1 MTTHSASSRARR
13 IANEEIVAHS
23 LGEVRTFVDE
33 LRHGTRKYR
42 TVASLGG
49 QIAEAYRGRCVLE
62 LLQNGHDALPDPPSG
77 DPGMVTFALA
87 TEPSPVLLVANSGR
101 GFERKDFKGLCQL
114 GQSPKDPNKSV
125 GNKGLGFRSVLEV
138 ASAPEIWSTAASEG
152 EPEFV
157 FGFDPAFRGNIA
169 AALENLS
176 ATGLTARSPF
186 DANVPLVDWTEG
198 QLGDYHHRLSREG
211 IDAPRE
217 ADTFLSPYDIP
228 LPLDRRRGA
237 VDELIRDGHV
247 TVVCLPLD
255 GGRTGDGHDAVASIK
270 EQLEDL
276 LDVAT
281 TLFLPRLRTL
291 IVDIDGRERV
301 IERYVDMENAL
312 GDGGRTRCQGVVITR
327 VGPVKEEDATV
338 RYRVWTRTLGG
349 DGDAAGAVRIRN
361 AVRHLPNK
369 WPDVDRVE
377 VGIAVQEGDQAAKGR
392 FVIFLPTEM
401 RTGTGAH
408 INAPFFGSLNR
419 RRVAFND
426 EYNRLLLEWVLDL
439 SLDAIDELVMGQPDQ
454 LRGQAVIDVLSSND
468 DVGELGQ
475 SMLDLVFERSAVR
488 EVKLKDCALLLCD
501 GGWTVASKARA
512 MPQVDNGLAVA
523 AEDWR
528 RAAGFA
534 VVSRALDGRADAV
547 RILAEQLGGSL
558 SPTGVEWSRTL
569 QGAAQRVQA
578 GEIDVT
584 WDGFLTS
591 AIQVLP
597 WNLSRDPAPGVEDVL
612 ATAEFL
618 PDQDGRLRS
627 ASDSVR
633 VFFRP
638 VVGLDDAAELVDT
651 VPDSLK
657 NRIAFIHRDVL
668 THDDGPQRRR
678 TAVHKF
684 LDDRFAT
691 GFGREEIVRDVVL
704 GALPPLPVPFNT
716 GESELCAELFRWT
729 RSLVGEDP
737 ADTLIALL
745 GRLPVPC
752 HGGWY
757 PARRAVFGPGWPG
770 RSGEDLWVLSE
781 ELGGAK
787 AERLRRAAV
796 LDPEDPR
803 WGTDVNDS
811 GNWLKRIGVAD
822 GLRLTSVGD
831 MRFGMHLPGYELP
844 RKRPT
849 GVDQSAWDG
858 WREAV
863 HGEAMPPYVGGF
875 TYSLERVFD
884 LPELHSFKDLT
895 LRGRRAFSQLLVVS
909 LASWPDRWRQV
920 RLRKVVGE
928 PHAWWITSPLKH
940 WLGRLPWLSDGEAAP
955 RPLSE
960 RWLLPTSLLRGQQ
973 ERFRHLRPISLD
985 LSRRLE
991 ADPELLDAL
1000 KSLGLNAYPVDEELV
1015 GPILLD
1021 ALADAWSNGR
1031 VPPGR
1036 FDAFLGQIRHAWRHL
1051 NENKGLPNAFLF
1063 RTARRS
1069 LKARVADDV
1078 GAGYVPDDAEN
1089 GRALRESGTPVLEM
1103 EVRDANRLAQVL
1115 VEATGIGRASDLVE
1129 RVLIDGTEWV
1139 GTSEDTQALAETRYG
1154 WLPAPLLAVAAHGG
1168 PSPTGSATQGWK
1180 AAYDRLQA
1188 ASVLQCEAIVVE
1200 LVAGERLI
1208 GRSEPEARWL
1218 TGDVL
1223 AVTHGTGN
1231 AYERLAPA
1239 LQAMLGRQ
1247 DLLKDLR
1254 LVLGELGGF
1263 DAPSLQ
1269 GVEAALERAEIDGL
1283 AYADVRNHWAGSTGL
1298 VASRVRPV
1306 AELLGVSM
1314 DGFQSAA
1321 ANVDALAVWL
1331 AERVREWETPNL
1343 IATAR
1348 RSRSDYGMGFAA
1360 WTALGERA
1368 QLPAWNAVLASLGDE
1383 YEPVQNKLVGEQVAA
1398 HLDAMRSLLQALAR
1412 HVAIELNEPELFRQL
1427 EAATVD
1433 FKVPDGW
1440 SERWWEVP
1448 FSAVIEALHHRHQ
1461 RTVATGHIDVLLGVA
1476 SVDELRDALKERDIE
1491 TELDAYETA
1500 RVNTDRFK
1508 RVVLDVHDLYGGWV
1522 EARSPGSQPPTEP
1535 AIPDLGAEAYL
1546 CRLTDAELWRRA
1558 VAALEDR
1565 SFAAACGDSSD
1576 PAKVR
1581 KRLGLD
1587 EETIT
1592 KKRHERAAREEKAA
1606 RKRREIRIAGV
1617 VFEIGAIDYPG
1628 LLRDHIATLAE
1639 PIGPKASKDDFAR
1652 LGTPSHRSGTS
1663 GGGGWSGNA
1672 TSSRPSS
1679 DETDLIGVVGEIQAY
1694 RYLRKEFGLRAVRAD
1709 AWVSRSRLLVLPLV
1723 DAERDET
1730 SDGHGFDFRF
1740 RHSGIKWHV
1749 EVKATKGDETTFDLG
1764 ISEIEAATSIARR
1777 RSPKWRWR
1785 ILRIRRVL
1793 SRDPEFDWLPNPFED
1808 GFRQHYRLHQGGMI
1822 VSYRRKG

>member
-1 MTTHSASSRARR
+1 MPTDLSNARR
-13 IANEEIVAHS
+13 IANEQIVAHS

-138 ASAPEIWSTAASEG
+138 ASAPEIWSTAVSEG

-169 AALENLS
+169 AALEDLS

-186 DANVPLVDWTEG
+186 DADVPLVDWTEG
-198 QLGDYHHRLSREG
+198 QLGDYHGRLCRDG

-255 GGRTGDGHDAVASIK
+255 GGRTGDGHDAVASIR

-301 IERYVDMENAL
+301 IERHVDMEDAL
-312 GDGGRTRCQGVVITR
+312 GDRGRTRCQGVVITR

-349 DGDAAGAVRIRN
+349 DRDAPGAARIRS

-377 VGIAVQEGDQAAKGR
+377 VGIAVREGDEAAKGR

-401 RTGTGAH
+401 ETGTGAH
-408 INAPFFGSLNR
+408 INAPFFGSLDR
-419 RRVAFND
+419 RQIIFGN
-426 EYNRLLLEWVLDL
+426 EYNRLLLDWVVDL
-439 SLDAIDELVMGQPDQ
+439 SLDAVGDLVTGQPENAC
-454 LRGQAVIDVLSSND
+454 GQAVIDLLASAVEI
-468 DVGELGQ
+468 GGLGQ
-475 SMLDLVFERSAVR
+475 SMLDLVYERATAR
-488 EVKLKDCALLLCD
+488 DLTLTDCALLLCD
-501 GGWTVASKARA
+501 DGWTVVGKARA
-512 MPQVDNGLAVA
+512 MPNIPDGVSISAD
-523 AEDWR
+523 DWR
-528 RAAGFA
+528 SAAGFA
-534 VVSRALDGRADAV
+534 VAHRALDGRASAV
-547 RILAEQLGGSL
+547 EVLVKRLGGSL
-558 SPTGVEWSRTL
+558 SPKAIEWSHTL
-569 QGAAQRVQA
+569 QETAQRVQSGNIGA
-578 GEIDVT
+578 T
-584 WDGFLTS
+584 WDEFLTS
-591 AIQVLP
+591 AVQVLP
-597 WNLSRDPAPGVEDVL
+597 WDLTRDPGPGAEDAL
-612 ATAEFL
+612 ATAKFL
-618 PDQDGRLRS
+618 PDQDGRLVS
-627 ASDSVR
+627 ASDAAR
-633 VFFRP
+633 IFFQP
-638 VVGLDDAAELVDT
+638 VVGIDDAAELVDT

-657 NRIAFIHRDVL
+657 TRIAFIHRDVL
-668 THDDGPQRRR
+668 THGEGPQRRR
-678 TAVHKF
+678 TPVHKF
-684 LDDRFAT
+684 LDGRFAR

-704 GALPPLPVPFNT
+704 RALPSLPAPFNSH
-716 GESELCAELFRWT
+716 ESTLCAELLRWT
-729 RSLVGEDP
+729 LRLVGRDP
-737 ADTLIALL
+737 GDTLVDLL

-757 PARRAVFGPGWPG
+757 PAREAVFGPGWAG
-770 RSGEDLWVLSE
+770 RRGEDLWVLRE
-781 ELGGAK
+781 EIGGATAK
-787 AERLRRAAV
+787 RLRRTA
-796 LDPEDPR
+796 LLGPEDPR
-803 WGTDVNDS
+803 WKMKVDDLGH
-811 GNWLKRIGVAD
+811 WLRGIGVAE
-822 GLRLTSVGD
+822 GLRLTSATD
-831 MRFGMHLPGYELP
+831 RRFWMRLPGYELP
-844 RKRPT
+844 QKRPA
-849 GVDQSAWDG
+849 GVDQAVWDS
-858 WREAV
+858 WRKAV
-863 HGEAMPPYVGGF
+863 HEEAEPPYVSWF
-875 TYSLERVFD
+875 EYSLEQILN
-884 LPELHSFKDLT
+884 LPELHKSQNLT
-895 LRGRRAFSQLLVVS
+895 SRGRRAFSRLLVAS
-909 LASWPDRWRQV
+909 MASWPDRWEEV
-920 RLRKVVGE
+920 RVRKIAGA
-928 PHAWWITSPLKH
+928 PDSWRITSPLKY
-940 WLGRLPWLSDGEAAP
+940 WLATLPWLSDGELAP

-960 RWLLPTSLLRGQQ
+960 RWLVPTSLFRGQQ
-973 ERFRHLRPISLD
+973 ERFRHLRPLTLD

-991 ADPELLDAL
+991 ADPKLQEILQG
-1000 KSLGLNAYPVDEELV
+1000 LGLNSYPVDGERV
-1015 GPILLD
+1015 GPVLLD
-1021 ALADAWSNGR
+1021 ALAAAWRDRR
-1031 VPPGR
+1031 VPAGR
-1036 FDAFLGQIRHAWRHL
+1036 FNVFLGQIRHAWQHL
-1051 NENKGLPNAFLF
+1051 DESEGLPSAFF
-1063 RTARRS
+1063 VGTAHRG
-1069 LKARVADDV
+1069 LKALDRDDLGSV
-1078 GAGYVPDDAEN
+1078 YIPDHVEN
-1089 GRALRESGTPVLEM
+1089 ARSLRESGTRVLEM
-1103 EVRDANRLAQVL
+1103 EAREANHLAGAL
-1115 VEATGIGRASDLVE
+1115 VEATGMGRASELVE
-1129 RVLIDGTEWV
+1129 RVLIDGAEWV
-1139 GTSEDTQALAETRYG
+1139 GTSEDIQPLAETRYG
-1154 WLPAPLLAVAAHGG
+1154 WLPAPLLAVAAYGG
-1168 PSPTGSATQGWK
+1168 PNPTGSATHGWK

-1188 ASVLQCEAIVVE
+1188 AGVLECESIVVE

-1208 GRSEPEARWL
+1208 GRSEPLARWL

-1231 AYERLAPA
+1231 AYESLAPA
-1239 LQAMLGRQ
+1239 VQAMLGRQ

-1254 LVLGELGGF
+1254 LVLGELGGP
-1263 DAPSLQ
+1263 DQPSLER
-1269 GVEAALERAEIDGL
+1269 VEAALERAEIDAS

-1321 ANVDALAVWL
+1321 ASVDALADWL
-1331 AERVREWETPNL
+1331 AERIREWETPKL
-1343 IATAR
+1343 IAAAR
-1348 RSRSDYGMGFAA
+1348 RSRDDHGMGFAA
-1360 WTALGERA
+1360 WTALGEKA
-1368 QLPAWNAVLASLGDE
+1368 QLPAWNAVLARLGDE
-1383 YEPVQNKLVGEQVAA
+1383 YEPVENKLVDEQVAA

-1412 HVAIELNEPELFRQL
+1412 HVAIELNEPELFRRL
-1427 EAATVD
+1427 EVATDD

-1448 FSAVIEALHHRHQ
+1448 FSAVIDALHHRHQ
-1461 RTVATGHIDVLLGVA
+1461 RTVATGHIDVLLGMA
-1476 SVDELRDALKERDIE
+1476 SVDELRDALKKRDIE

-1500 RVNTDRFK
+1500 RVNTDRFR

-1535 AIPDLGAEAYL
+1535 AMPDLGAEAYL
-1546 CRLTDAELWRRA
+1546 RRLTDAELWRRA

-1565 SFAAACGDSSD
+1565 SFLAACGDSSD
-1576 PAKVR
+1576 PAEVR
-1581 KRLGLD
+1581 KQLGLD

-1592 KKRHERAAREEKAA
+1592 KKRQERATREEEAA
-1606 RKRREIRIAGV
+1606 RKRKEIKIAGAT
-1617 VFEIGAIDYPG
+1617 FEIGAIDYPG
-1628 LLRDHIATLAE
+1628 LLRDHVATLAE
-1639 PIGPKASKDDFAR
+1639 PIGPRASKDNFTR
-1652 LGTPSHRSGTS
+1652 LGVPSHGSSTY
-1663 GGGGWSGNA
+1663 GGGGGSGNA

-1679 DETDLIGVVGEIQAY
+1679 DETDLIGVVGEMQGY

-1709 AWVSRSRLLVLPLV
+1709 AWVSKSRLLVLPLV
-1723 DAERDET
+1723 HAERDET

-1740 RHSGIKWHV
+1740 RHNGIKWHV

-1764 ISEIEAATSIARR
+1764 ISEIQAATSIARR
-1777 RSPKWRWR
+1777 RSSRWRWR